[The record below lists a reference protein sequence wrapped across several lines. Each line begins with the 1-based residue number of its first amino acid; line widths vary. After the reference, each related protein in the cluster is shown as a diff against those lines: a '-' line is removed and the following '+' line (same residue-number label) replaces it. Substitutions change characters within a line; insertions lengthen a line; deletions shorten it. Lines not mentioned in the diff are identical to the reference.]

1 MSSKWTKKLKKE
13 DGAVS
18 STRTTVKVSMT
29 NQNDKEYANLSRSTT
44 CPCMFVE
51 LCSWVLP
58 SSMENA
64 ARAMG

>member
-29 NQNDKEYANLSRSTT
+29 NQNDKEYANLSSAT
-44 CPCMFVE
+44 
-51 LCSWVLP
+51 LLL
-58 SSMENA
+58 
-64 ARAMG
+64 